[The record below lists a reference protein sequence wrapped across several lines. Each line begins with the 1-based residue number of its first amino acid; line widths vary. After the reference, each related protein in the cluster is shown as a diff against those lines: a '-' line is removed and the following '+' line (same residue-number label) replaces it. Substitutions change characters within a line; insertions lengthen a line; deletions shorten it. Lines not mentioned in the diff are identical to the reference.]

1 MIQVG
6 DKIISLDIFEK
17 YFVCD
22 LNSCKGSCCVEGDS
36 GAPLKLEEVAD
47 IEDNLEKIYPYIDL
61 RDDQI

>member
-36 GAPLKLEEVAD
+36 GAPLLDEEKKYLINKRVW
-47 IEDNLEKIYPYIDL
+47 K
-61 RDDQI
+61 